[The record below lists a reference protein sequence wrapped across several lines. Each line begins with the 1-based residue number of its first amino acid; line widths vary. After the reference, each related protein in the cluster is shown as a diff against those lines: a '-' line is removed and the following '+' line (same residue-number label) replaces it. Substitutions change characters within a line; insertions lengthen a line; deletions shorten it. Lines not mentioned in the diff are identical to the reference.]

1 MRAEMHQLPSQMQQE
16 VMQSLLQ
23 HILHTVKKALKV
35 HLANM
40 RTGRL
45 LQLLLELQYLH
56 AALTAYMSSRLE
68 QDFVDLGAILT
79 ERIQDAEEEDQQCQ
93 SQQVQNWL
101 SQAQGSGLLE
111 CMQARLAQ
119 VLTTSTTGQQYNLRT
134 LRT

>member
-1 MRAEMHQLPSQMQQE
+1 MHLLPSEMQQE

-23 HILHTVKKALKV
+23 HILHTAKKAMKV
-35 HLANM
+35 HMANM
-40 RTGRL
+40 SIGRL

-79 ERIQDAEEEDQQCQ
+79 ERIQDAEQEDQQSQ
-93 SQQVQNWL
+93 SQQLQKWL
-101 SQAQGSGLLE
+101 NQTQCSRLLE

-119 VLTTSTTGQQYNLRT
+119 VLTLSTTGQQYNLRT
-134 LRT
+134 LRI